1 MIEEQLINYVID
13 NTFAIAV
20 AAFLLWK
27 DYKQGQKTTEA
38 LAEVSA
44 TMKTIREFF
53 MKEEC

>member
-1 MIEEQLINYVID
+1 MIEEQLISYVID

-38 LAEVSA
+38 LAEVSI